1 MAKPIIELIKVL
13 RERTGAG
20 MMDCKKALEE
30 TDCDIEEACDWLREK
45 GIAKA
50 AKKASRIAAEGLTF
64 VKACDKCGKAIIIE
78 VNCETDFVAKSDAF
92 KTLVEEVAHLIMQND
107 IKTVEEAKAHPAIAE
122 LFTNATVKIGEK
134 LDLRRF
140 EIVALNGEESF
151 GTYIHM
157 GGKISVLVV
166 LDKADEAA
174 KGIAM
179 HITANNPLYINKED
193 IPADVL
199 AHETAIQ
206 MEASKADEKLAN
218 KPEAVVKKIVE
229 GKVNKQLSETT
240 LAEQDYLLEPGTSV
254 GNFLKQ
260 HSIKVVKFVRYMVGE
275 GIEKRKD
282 DFASEVM
289 SQLK

>member
-30 TDCDIEEACDWLREK
+30 TDCDIEKACDWLREK

-179 HITANNPLYINKED
+179 HIAANNPLYINKED

-289 SQLK
+289 SQIK